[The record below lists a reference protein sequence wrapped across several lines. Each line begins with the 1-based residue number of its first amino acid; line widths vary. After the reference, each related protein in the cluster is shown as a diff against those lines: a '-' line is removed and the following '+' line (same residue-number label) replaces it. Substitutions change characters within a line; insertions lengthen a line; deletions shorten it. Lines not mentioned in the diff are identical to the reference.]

1 MSSGQAPGGGSSA
14 WSPARRLA
22 FSAAGPAGIDWIPH
36 QEVTAISAP
45 KQPEVRVNERIR
57 VPQVRVIADD
67 GEQAGVLPIREAL
80 ALAQSRGLDLV
91 EVSPTARP
99 PVCRIMDYGKFKY
112 EQNRRARKARKK
124 QHVMHLK
131 EIKMRPKIDG
141 HDYDFKMEHARQF
154 LAARDKVKFTITFR
168 GREMA
173 HPEHGHRLIQ
183 RIIAELIEAATVETP
198 PRSEGRMLTMV
209 MMPKPPKGG
218 VKAETLK
225 ETTEAT
231 DR

>member
-1 MSSGQAPGGGSSA
+1 MRSAMAPGGGSA
-14 WSPARRLA
+14 PRSPARRFALPVQA
-22 FSAAGPAGIDWIPH
+22 RGGRSNRPRG
-36 QEVTAISAP
+36 QEVAAITTS

-67 GEQAGVLPIREAL
+67 GEQAGVLPVREAL

-131 EIKMRPKIDG
+131 EIKMRPKIDE
-141 HDYDFKMEHARQF
+141 HDYGFKMDHARQF

-173 HPEHGHRLIQ
+173 HPEH
-183 RIIAELIEAATVETP
+183 
-198 PRSEGRMLTMV
+198 
-209 MMPKPPKGG
+209 
-218 VKAETLK
+218 
-225 ETTEAT
+225 
-231 DR
+231 

>member
-1 MSSGQAPGGGSSA
+1 MVSISS
-14 WSPARRLA
+14 
-22 FSAAGPAGIDWIPH
+22 

-173 HPEHGHRLIQ
+173 HPEHGHKLIQ
-183 RIIAELIEAATVETP
+183 RIIAELVEAATVETP

-209 MMPKPPKGG
+209 MMPKPPKTGG
-218 VKAETLK
+218 KAETVRESTG
-225 ETTEAT
+225 ETAQ
-231 DR
+231 